1 MDDRSLRVLEFH
13 KVGQM
18 LVSCAA
24 TELGKEKCAAATP
37 LVEIALIRE
46 LQSGTSEARRLF
58 DLGKQVPLGGIHD
71 IRDAVDRAERGGV
84 LRPEQLLDVLYTL
97 ESSRRLK
104 KAALSLGDG
113 FPILVDMAA
122 GIEPLSRLED
132 AIASA
137 ISESAEVM
145 DSASPVLR
153 SIRTKIRSINNRIR
167 DTLDSIVKSAQW
179 SKVLQDPVVSL
190 RNGRFVVPVKAEMR
204 GQAPGIVHD
213 QSSSGATVFIEPMA
227 VVELNNQLRQAVA
240 AEEAE
245 VERILSE
252 LSSAVAEQSPKI
264 RRTLEAIAAI
274 DYTMARGRLSY
285 QMDAVCPELNVEG
298 RIALFGARHPLLGS
312 DAVPIDPYLGKG
324 FTTLVIT
331 GPNTGGKTVTL
342 KTVGLLTLMAQAGL
356 HVPAEPGSEIA
367 VFQQVF
373 ADIGD
378 EQSIEQS
385 LSTFSSHMTHIV
397 GILDRAD
404 AKSLVL
410 LDELGAGTDPQ
421 EGAALAMA
429 ILEELHSMG
438 ARTVATTHY
447 SELKAFAHTTP
458 GLRNASVEF
467 DVETLRPTY
476 RLSIGIPGSS
486 NAFAIAQRLGLPD
499 QILERARSLVSSGGQ
514 RMEEM
519 ITTLREDHERAA
531 AARADAEGLRRRYQ
545 ELVQKYEG
553 LVRAAHAERAAA
565 VKRARD
571 EAELILKE
579 ARRDA
584 DRLLSQLREALA
596 QVSAGGTGGT
606 GGVDAEA
613 LLEDARA
620 ARRGLE
626 DLRRAV
632 RQLAALDGGIAEDA
646 EGFEDEDLPNEGG
659 SAKLKVGQ
667 EVELLSL
674 GQRGTVLEAL
684 SGDEYV
690 VGVGSMRINVKRSG
704 LRPVRVREAAAGAGA
719 AARAVAAKGA
729 GGGARTLPGDAS
741 ASGAARAR
749 RAGVELLAASSISPE
764 LDLRG
769 MRVDEA
775 LEAVD
780 KYIDNAVLGALPT
793 ARIIHG
799 KGTGALREAVRA
811 KVSSDPRVA
820 SMRFGE
826 AGEGGDGVTVVHFQR

>member
-285 QMDAVCPELNVEG
+285 
-298 RIALFGARHPLLGS
+298 
-312 DAVPIDPYLGKG
+312 
-324 FTTLVIT
+324 
-331 GPNTGGKTVTL
+331 
-342 KTVGLLTLMAQAGL
+342 
-356 HVPAEPGSEIA
+356 
-367 VFQQVF
+367 
-373 ADIGD
+373 
-378 EQSIEQS
+378 
-385 LSTFSSHMTHIV
+385 
-397 GILDRAD
+397 
-404 AKSLVL
+404 
-410 LDELGAGTDPQ
+410 
-421 EGAALAMA
+421 
-429 ILEELHSMG
+429 
-438 ARTVATTHY
+438 
-447 SELKAFAHTTP
+447 
-458 GLRNASVEF
+458 
-467 DVETLRPTY
+467 
-476 RLSIGIPGSS
+476 
-486 NAFAIAQRLGLPD
+486 
-499 QILERARSLVSSGGQ
+499 
-514 RMEEM
+514 
-519 ITTLREDHERAA
+519 
-531 AARADAEGLRRRYQ
+531 
-545 ELVQKYEG
+545 
-553 LVRAAHAERAAA
+553 
-565 VKRARD
+565 
-571 EAELILKE
+571 
-579 ARRDA
+579 
-584 DRLLSQLREALA
+584 
-596 QVSAGGTGGT
+596 
-606 GGVDAEA
+606 
-613 LLEDARA
+613 
-620 ARRGLE
+620 
-626 DLRRAV
+626 
-632 RQLAALDGGIAEDA
+632 
-646 EGFEDEDLPNEGG
+646 
-659 SAKLKVGQ
+659 
-667 EVELLSL
+667 
-674 GQRGTVLEAL
+674 
-684 SGDEYV
+684 
-690 VGVGSMRINVKRSG
+690 
-704 LRPVRVREAAAGAGA
+704 
-719 AARAVAAKGA
+719 
-729 GGGARTLPGDAS
+729 
-741 ASGAARAR
+741 
-749 RAGVELLAASSISPE
+749 
-764 LDLRG
+764 
-769 MRVDEA
+769 
-775 LEAVD
+775 
-780 KYIDNAVLGALPT
+780 
-793 ARIIHG
+793 
-799 KGTGALREAVRA
+799 
-811 KVSSDPRVA
+811 
-820 SMRFGE
+820 
-826 AGEGGDGVTVVHFQR
+826 